1 VRILFIV
8 ALIFSYSLSKKDFYY
23 SFISSS
29 GQQISQQKK
38 HEIRDGFEVI
48 EHVRE
53 LAKDGRI
60 DDALRQIK
68 DFKEKNK
75 LDVLNSDIMIAYTEM
90 ILKKGTKR
98 LIIDATKELEKAIN
112 SSLIHEADLPKA
124 YMSLVE
130 LKLATNKV
138 KDARYFAKIVVEN
151 FDDKITNAYGNI
163 FLAKVYR
170 HTKEYKKATK
180 VLYEI
185 LTKTTD
191 IEVATIVADELF
203 DVYVADEQEE
213 KAYDLISKVL
223 TKNMDFYANDSYM
236 AIQKVN
242 KLIRAKMPEFAVEIL
257 LELLQR
263 TKKEDAIEDFKYK
276 LANVYMLMYD
286 GTNYYL
292 FKAKELYKDIL
303 NDYPEGLYTKKAKM
317 FIDEILM
324 REGQISPAV
333 LATKY
338 KSSES
343 MQQKV
348 LIQELLNDKK
358 AKKYEY
364 ILRAKKVYRKIS
376 NTIAQ
381 RFGYESVEAIFDEVH
396 ISMIKNYLAEGKCFL
411 LNKAL
416 RTSRKETLM
425 KLIEDDTTKFQFFEC
440 LVEVPYERGYE
451 LVKESF
457 NKSRDA
463 NIYLYLEKMAF
474 ALNLL
479 DEAMGF
485 SAKVEMVENEK
496 VLEDEFL
503 IRFLILSAKQD
514 TVSMEKFFYYANRN
528 PEYIESNKDNPLILD
543 FYYQYYLYLVDKEEL
558 VKAHEILLSLYEK
571 QKEFKAPIYSPFVEL
586 ELANYEKN
594 EENHEKA
601 LAYLNEALTFP
612 RKMKPNDQAHVYYEL
627 IKANEMLSNTTKAQE
642 YTLKCKELEGTT
654 DSLYKN
660 MCDKL

>member
-1 VRILFIV
+1 MKIICILV
-8 ALIFSYSLSKKDFYY
+8 LLCSLLNAKKDFYY
-23 SFISSS
+23 SFINSS
-29 GQQISQQKK
+29 GQQISQQRK

-48 EHVRE
+48 EHVRV

-90 ILKKGTKR
+90 VLKKGTKR
-98 LIIDATKELEKAIN
+98 LIINATKELEEAIN
-112 SSLIHEADLPKA
+112 SSLIHEADLPSA

-151 FDDKITNAYGNI
+151 FDNKITNAYGKI

-191 IEVATIVADELF
+191 IKVATIVADELF

-223 TKNMDFYANDSYM
+223 TKNMDFYANDSYL

-303 NDYPEGLYTKKAKM
+303 NDYPDGLYTQKAKM
-317 FIDEILM
+317 YIDEILM

-338 KSSES
+338 ASSES

-348 LIQELLNDKK
+348 LIQELLDNKK

-364 ILRAKKVYRKIS
+364 ILRAKKVYRKVS
-376 NTIAQ
+376 NSIAQ
-381 RFGYESVEAIFDEVH
+381 RFGYESVDAIFDEVH

-416 RTSRKETLM
+416 RTSRKETLK

-463 NIYLYLEKMAF
+463 NIYLYLEKMAYS
-474 ALNLL
+474 LDLL

-496 VLEDEFL
+496 VLEEEFL
-503 IRFLILSAKQD
+503 TRFLILSAKED
-514 TVSMEKFFYYANRN
+514 TISMEKFFYYAKRY
-528 PEYIESNKDNPLILD
+528 PQYIKENEDNPLIID
-543 FYYQYYLYLVDKEEL
+543 FYYQYYLYLSNKEENE
-558 VKAHEILLSLYEK
+558 KAHEILVSLYEK
-571 QKEFKAPIYSPFVEL
+571 QKDFKAPIYSPFVQL
-586 ELANYEKN
+586 ELARYEK
-594 EENHEKA
+594 EQKEPEKV
-601 LAYLNEALTFP
+601 LSYLNEALTKT
-612 RKMKPNDQAHVYYEL
+612 RRLKPNDKAQVLYEL
-627 IKANEMLSNTTKAQE
+627 IKVNDELKNEQKVEE
-642 YTLKCKELEGTT
+642 YTLQCKELTGTK